1 MTFLSPV
8 MLIGLVGVFAAGV
21 TSGLTGFGFALV
33 TVPLL
38 VLFLPAQVVVP
49 IVTLLSNLTHVVVIL
64 ETYKWIDAK
73 RIWPLIVAS
82 VVATPLGTYLLLV
95 LDAKSMKV
103 LIGVVITLAAVAM
116 LTGFKRV
123 IRNERLACIPV
134 GLASGLLSG
143 STAMGGP
150 PVVLFFSNQ
159 GVDKQVCR
167 ANFTLLF
174 TITSLAVIPSQ
185 IAGGLIGHD
194 VLLYSLIF
202 SPALLLGTFAG
213 IRLARTISETV
224 FRKLT
229 LVVVIVTGLSAVASG
244 LGLL

>member
-1 MTFLSPV
+1 
-8 MLIGLVGVFAAGV
+8 MLLGLAAVFAAGV

-38 VLFLPAQVVVP
+38 ILFLPPQVVVP
-49 IVTLLSNLTHVVVIL
+49 IVTLLSNLTHAIILL
-64 ETYKWIDAK
+64 ETRKWLDVK
-73 RIWPLIVAS
+73 RIWPLMVAG
-82 VVATPLGTYLLLV
+82 VIGTPLGTYILLA
-95 LDAKSMKV
+95 LDGKSLKV
-103 LIGVVITLAAVAM
+103 LMGVVIVLAALAM
-116 LTGFKRV
+116 LTGFKRP
-123 IRNERLACIPV
+123 IRSEKLAFVPV

-174 TITSLAVIPSQ
+174 TVLSLATIPSQ
-185 IAGGLIGHD
+185 AAGGLIGHD
-194 VLLYSLIF
+194 VLVYTLAF
-202 SPALLLGTFAG
+202 SPALLLGTLAG
-213 IRLARTISETV
+213 IRLARSVSEAV
-224 FRKLT
+224 FQRVT
-229 LVVVIVTGLSAVASG
+229 LAVVMVTGLSAVASG